1 MAMADLENL
10 DDQLDVELT
19 LQTLDGNL
27 KLLLTNLDT
36 VCNDDYSRLSEQI
49 ERRDSKKGSHKGAI
63 IKGIVSRNRMRYKD
77 KDFNLD
83 LSYITRR
90 IIAMGYPGSGLNSLV
105 RNNVDDVVSYCKK
118 YHNLK
123 IKIYSS

>member
-49 ERRDSKKGSHKGAI
+49 ERRDSKKGSH
-63 IKGIVSRNRMRYKD
+63 
-77 KDFNLD
+77 
-83 LSYITRR
+83 
-90 IIAMGYPGSGLNSLV
+90 
-105 RNNVDDVVSYCKK
+105 
-118 YHNLK
+118 
-123 IKIYSS
+123 